1 MLGLIA
7 LTTSYPS
14 PNRSTAPGAKFSV
27 KTSAF
32 FTISLTSA
40 SPRSDFRLTVCD
52 RLLAF
57 YIMKYYA
64 SPKPVRPASPPLGFS
79 TLAMSAPIQASASV
93 QVVPASNCVRS
104 STRIPVRQPGDAGVT
119 SIVDSF
125 SGGSC
130 HPAKAG
136 PGQAAVVPLDSRFA
150 DQPSRTYP
158 NRPLPVLSEFD
169 YMRDWSCLCA
179 GGRRIRTIGS
189 SKDRKVDT
197 RWLAVCHPA
206 LRSIERYAGDAAAL
220 GQQFFLSPEVGRY
233 RVRRTRALMI
243 KIPTARLRQLVLARG
258 KPRLGYASL
267 MQIVRR

>member
-64 SPKPVRPASPPLGFS
+64 SPKPVRPASPPFGFS

-93 QVVPASNCVRS
+93 HVVPASNCVRS
-104 STRIPVRQPGDAGVT
+104 STRIPERKPGDTGVT
-119 SIVDSF
+119 SIADSSSGKEVDAPAKGGPGA
-125 SGGSC
+125 GGSVVAPD
-130 HPAKAG
+130 PAFANDRIYLIR
-136 PGQAAVVPLDSRFA
+136 PLPRPLRRGTPA
-150 DQPSRTYP
+150 LPPSRTGPVVPAPRRAGCRAACYIP
-158 NRPLPVLSEFD
+158 RDPSCAAPRPAPHSN
-169 YMRDWSCLCA
+169 SS
-179 GGRRIRTIGS
+179 GR
-189 SKDRKVDT
+189 
-197 RWLAVCHPA
+197 
-206 LRSIERYAGDAAAL
+206 
-220 GQQFFLSPEVGRY
+220 
-233 RVRRTRALMI
+233 
-243 KIPTARLRQLVLARG
+243 
-258 KPRLGYASL
+258 
-267 MQIVRR
+267 